1 MMKFISSPLSLLSS
15 LSKTKSTSLQL
26 PLTTTTTTTTTGS
39 SPNKIS
45 KENVVTII
53 ILLILIVVYINLVL
67 GPDATIISDPYTQ
80 SFVIR
85 KESLAD
91 FLTYNE
97 ESSSSYISNNEIYG
111 NYNTSNYNKWGG
123 ADKRYDDFFIESY
136 GSSNGYGKKEKED
149 VGPNIPS
156 TKFLCDKT
164 WMTLRSEMNY
174 KYLWMRN
181 GENFWMS
188 ATATIDTP
196 FHHKSFEIIPVID
209 CSVENGG
216 WVLMREG
223 DSKEYVYM
231 VPGSSISGIS
241 SVDEWVVKTGTSDLK
256 KAINDTSY
264 HFLLEEEGYLLNRGT
279 MSFVNVMPE
288 ADYSIRGH
296 SGGWNRDVP
305 AHREYG
311 AMLNFQ
317 NVSAEV
323 VEKSILTEEKEE
335 LEALEKDKEY
345 INMIAA
351 LPKSDEKRVIS
362 YGLYGTKEKYTTG
375 AIRNAE
381 MVNIYFPGWICRF
394 YVTSD
399 VPAEIIT
406 KLKGLGAEIE
416 EIPSGMGY
424 ASGMFW
430 RFLVAGD
437 PTVDRYIVRDVD
449 SRLNAR
455 DRLAV
460 EEWIDSKV
468 KFHVIRDHVNHCLK
482 VNGGMWGGVKGALPN
497 IKTDVL
503 DWSSRDEYTADL
515 KFLEKVVWP
524 EIKEQHIA
532 HDSYC
537 CDRYPHTQPFPTR
550 RLITYQHVGQV
561 FDSHDRPRLSDIDG
575 YIRGVPIPQSC
586 RKESDW
592 IYG

>member
-1 MMKFISSPLSLLSS
+1 MISSSSSSSLLP
-15 LSKTKSTSLQL
+15 STSSSSS
-26 PLTTTTTTTTTGS
+26 TTTS
-39 SPNKIS
+39 NNIS
-45 KENVVTII
+45 KENIITII
-53 ILLILIVVYINLVL
+53 ILSILIIVYLNLVF
-67 GPDATIISDPYTQ
+67 GPGAAVISDPYTQ

-85 KESLAD
+85 KESLSE
-91 FLTYNE
+91 FLAFSEDSSSYSDYNTNYN
-97 ESSSSYISNNEIYG
+97 SNYNSSSYI
-111 NYNTSNYNKWGG
+111 WGG
-123 ADKRYDDFFIESY
+123 GEKRYDDFFIGSY
-136 GSSNGYGKKEKED
+136 GNGGLQKHEKED
-149 VGPNIPS
+149 IGPNIPS
-156 TKFLCDKT
+156 TKFLCSKT
-164 WMTLRSEMNY
+164 WITLRSEMNY

-196 FHHKSFEIIPVID
+196 IHHKTFEVLPVTD
-209 CSVENGG
+209 CTIENGG
-216 WVLMREG
+216 WVLLREA
-223 DSKEYVYM
+223 DSKDYIYM
-231 VPGSSISGIS
+231 VPPSSISGVS

-256 KAINDTSY
+256 KATNDTSY
-264 HFLLEEEGYLLNRGT
+264 QFLLEDEGYLLNRGS
-279 MSFVNVMPE
+279 MAFVNVMPE

-317 NVSAEV
+317 NVSSEV
-323 VEKSILTEEKEE
+323 VEASIVTEEKEE
-335 LEALEKDKEY
+335 LESLEKDKEY
-345 INMIAA
+345 IKIIAA
-351 LPKSDEKRVIS
+351 LPKSDENRVIS
-362 YGLYGTKEKYTTG
+362 FGLYGTKDKYTIG
-375 AIRNAE
+375 AINNAE
-381 MVNIYFPGWICRF
+381 MVNIYFPGWKCRF

-399 VPAEIIT
+399 VPPEVIT

-416 EIPSGMGY
+416 EIPTGMGY
-424 ASGMFW
+424 SSGMFW

-437 PTVDRYIVRDVD
+437 PKVDRYIIRDVD

-460 EEWIDSKV
+460 EDWIDSKV
-468 KFHVIRDHVNHCLK
+468 KFHVIRDHVNHCL
-482 VNGGMWGGVKGALPN
+482 VMNGGMWGGVKGALPN
-497 IKTDVL
+497 IKADIL

-515 KFLEKVVWP
+515 KFLEKVIWP

-537 CDRYPHTQPFPTR
+537 CDRYPSTKPFPTR
-550 RLITYQHVGQV
+550 RYITYQHVGQV

-586 RKESDW
+586 RKQADW